1 MSLSF
6 AGVTRNQIMVSLKAV
21 VEALL
26 FSAPRPLSTKEVLQV
41 LKAGAEYL
49 EEENPLPELNKIQEP
64 EIRAI
69 LAGLAQE
76 YTDLGRAFQLVEQVT
91 GWQLTSQPEYQAWV
105 RQLFPELRPTRLSA
119 PALETLAIIAY
130 RQPITRADIEAIR
143 GVAVDGLMQKLLDA
157 GLVKISGRADIPGRP
172 LLYETTQ
179 HFMEHFGLKTLQEL
193 PNATELRQ
201 LPLPVVTPEE
211 ASSLPAGDA
220 RRDEASA
227 PNATAD
233 TDSASGTVAE
243 PPGAAAEAA
252 ALEAESLAKAEA
264 VAAPETESN
273 PNEETTSGRTEA
285 VEDKARD

>member
-1 MSLSF
+1 M
-6 AGVTRNQIMVSLKAV
+6 ISLKAV

-49 EEENPLPELNKIQEP
+49 EEENPLPELDKIQEP
-64 EIRAI
+64 EIGAV

-76 YTDLGRAFQLVEQVT
+76 YTDLGRAFQLVEQVA
-91 GWQLTSQPEYQAWV
+91 GWQLTSRPEYQVWV

-179 HFMEHFGLKTLQEL
+179 HFMEHFGLKTLEEL

-201 LPLPVVTPEE
+201 LPLPVVKPEE
-211 ASSLPAGDA
+211 AASPAAAGA
-220 RRDEASA
+220 AGQSETLA
-227 PNATAD
+227 PNATA
-233 TDSASGTVAE
+233 E
-243 PPGAAAEAA
+243 PGAAAEAGA
-252 ALEAESLAKAEA
+252 AEAKSLVKPEA

-273 PNEETTSGRTEA
+273 LNEETTSGRTEA
-285 VEDKARD
+285 VEDPSRN